1 MWKLLKKLWPKTG
14 NSLPTAK
21 KNHKGKIVS
30 GPKELKILMAKE
42 YKQRLRN
49 RPVRP
54 DLKQMKLR
62 KNRIFQL
69 KLKLAESKKSPEWT
83 MADLNKVLS
92 RLKNNKSRD
101 YQGYINEMFKPNVIG
116 NDLKKSL
123 LVMFSK
129 LKKKKM
135 IANFMNFAN
144 ITTVPKKGSRIL
156 LKNER
161 GIFRV
166 SVVRS
171 ILMGMT

>member
-1 MWKLLKKLWPKTG
+1 MSHMWKLLKKLWPKTG

-21 KNHKGKIVS
+21 KNHRGKIVS

-69 KLKLAESKKSPEWT
+69 KLKLAESKKNPEWT

-92 RLKNNKSRD
+92 RLKNNK
-101 YQGYINEMFKPNVIG
+101 
-116 NDLKKSL
+116 
-123 LVMFSK
+123 
-129 LKKKKM
+129 
-135 IANFMNFAN
+135 
-144 ITTVPKKGSRIL
+144 
-156 LKNER
+156 
-161 GIFRV
+161 
-166 SVVRS
+166 
-171 ILMGMT
+171 

>member
-1 MWKLLKKLWPKTG
+1 
-14 NSLPTAK
+14 
-21 KNHKGKIVS
+21 
-30 GPKELKILMAKE
+30 MAKE

-101 YQGYINEMFKPNVIG
+101 YQGYINKIFKPNVIG
-116 NDLKKSL
+116 KDLKKSM
-123 LVMFSK
+123 LVMFRK

-135 IANFMNFAN
+135 IAKFMNFAN
-144 ITTVPKKGSRIL
+144 ITTVPRRDPES
-156 LKNER
+156 
-161 GIFRV
+161 
-166 SVVRS
+166 S
-171 ILMGMT
+171 

>member
-1 MWKLLKKLWPKTG
+1 MSHMWKLLKKLWPKTG

-101 YQGYINEMFKPNVIG
+101 YQGYINEIFKPNVIG
-116 NDLKKSL
+116 KDLCWSC
-123 LVMFSK
+123 SAN
-129 LKKKKM
+129 LKRRK
-135 IANFMNFAN
+135 
-144 ITTVPKKGSRIL
+144 
-156 LKNER
+156 
-161 GIFRV
+161 
-166 SVVRS
+166 
-171 ILMGMT
+171 